1 MLCEGGG
8 GGGGAGGG
16 RYCGSGKEVEEEMHY
31 QLFAGCKGVGEG
43 GDIVGRV
50 RRWHY
55 QLFAGWGRGETLW
68 VG

>member
-1 MLCEGGG
+1 MEEVHCFVRGGGG

-16 RYCGSGKEVEEEMHY
+16 RHCGSGKEVEEEMHY

-50 RRWHY
+50 RRWRR
-55 QLFAGWGRGETLW
+55 LLA
-68 VG
+68 